1 MRTLLARFRDF
12 YGSHPLHLLTM
23 LAGFAVVGYVL
34 AVFKPLTLWN
44 PQVWWQSIAVWFAA
58 AIIAHDLVLF
68 PVYALA
74 DRILAV
80 PGDRR
85 RRRHREPRVP
95 PLNYIRI
102 PALGSALMLLLFLPG
117 IVKQGASTY
126 WAATGQTQDLFLGR
140 WLLLTAVMFAVSAAA
155 YGIRLAAARP
165 ARRHRATRLAT
176 TLSPNA
182 RRQRFE
188 NTGPAALPDGFEQ
201 AENSSR

>member
-34 AVFKPLTLWN
+34 AVFKPVTLWN

-117 IVKQGASTY
+117 IIKQGASTY

-155 YGIRLAAARP
+155 YGIRLAAAR
-165 ARRHRATRLAT
+165 RRAVT
-176 TLSPNA
+176 
-182 RRQRFE
+182 
-188 NTGPAALPDGFEQ
+188 ALPD
-201 AENSSR
+201 